1 MDLEAR
7 LGRGYSTFMWVC
19 FVTLVP
25 RQEGAMMSQTFRLAV
40 ASVLLFAVCLL
51 PDWLHAQRSFRRG
64 DVDDSGRINLSDP
77 VRILQNLFGNREVG
91 IWCRDAAD
99 ADDDGKLELTDA
111 VYLLNFLFRR
121 GAPPPAPFPDC
132 GKDRTQDP
140 LSCGAVR
147 CQNEGAPDP
156 LLDPLFDPFDG
167 SEAFVFVVDRSASM
181 QDKGELTFR
190 SRSLRERARR

>member
-77 VRILQNLFGNREVG
+77 VRILQNLFGNREVLG
-91 IWCRDAAD
+91 EGAVSAAFIPVFSDLREKQGLDAAR
-99 ADDDGKLELTDA
+99 AYFA
-111 VYLLNFLFRR
+111 R
-121 GAPPPAPFPDC
+121 
-132 GKDRTQDP
+132 
-140 LSCGAVR
+140 
-147 CQNEGAPDP
+147 
-156 LLDPLFDPFDG
+156 
-167 SEAFVFVVDRSASM
+167 FVGTTGH
-181 QDKGELTFR
+181 QL
-190 SRSLRERARR
+190 